1 MPLIRRKMATFGDVA
16 IRGTNKLHEK
26 KTNGKTYVGFH
37 NHFIFSKSLL
47 NSNIPTRDLI
57 SRIGHAIDSAMHYS
71 FRYSGFEYELVG
83 NKFKYKYNSKDKP
96 TIVFVLSKEGI
107 GFDTHFQKNTLGS
120 KFEVPGSE
128 NMHGLTYSGGI
139 LADNKNVFSVTIDRK
154 DLIDLNTALLEHF
167 KKLEANNP
175 AVFGKKMS
183 AEIFLTNFL
192 VRRIISKAMVEY
204 KKREKN

>member
-1 MPLIRRKMATFGDVA
+1 
-16 IRGTNKLHEK
+16 
-26 KTNGKTYVGFH
+26 
-37 NHFIFSKSLL
+37 LL
-47 NSNIPTRDLI
+47 KSNIPTRDLI

-128 NMHGLTYSGGI
+128 NILGLTYSGGI
-139 LADNKNVFSVTIDRK
+139 LADKKNVFSVTIDRK

-192 VRRIISKAMVEY
+192 VRRIISKALVKY
-204 KKREKN
+204 RKREKN